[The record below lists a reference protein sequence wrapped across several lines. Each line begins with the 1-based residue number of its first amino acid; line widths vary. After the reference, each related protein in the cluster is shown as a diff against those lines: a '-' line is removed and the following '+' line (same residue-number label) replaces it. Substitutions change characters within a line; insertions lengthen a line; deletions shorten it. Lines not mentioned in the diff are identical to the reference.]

1 MVYEGKIHV
10 FGDNVD
16 TDVMIAGRYLSLL
29 DPKEMAKHMFEEV
42 DPGFVGRV
50 KVGDIMVAGKNF
62 GAGSAREHAPLG
74 FQALGISCIVATSFG
89 RTFYR
94 MAVDLGLPIIECADA
109 VLVAK
114 QGDRGRVDSA
124 TGEIALGD
132 KRLRT
137 SPLPQ
142 FVQEIID
149 VGGMTNW
156 VKREATHRGVE
167 IVKNGA

>member
-42 DPGFVGRV
+42 DPGFVARV
-50 KVGDIMVAGKNF
+50 KRGDIMVAGKNF

-94 MAVDLGLPIIECADA
+94 MAVDLGLAIIECPDA
-109 VLVAK
+109 VLSAK
-114 QGDRGRVDSA
+114 QGDSGRVDSA
-124 TGEIALGD
+124 TGEMVFGD
-132 KRLRT
+132 KRLHT
-137 SPLPQ
+137 TPLPQ
-142 FVQEIID
+142 FVQDIID

-156 VKREATHRGVE
+156 VKREAKLRGTEMVE
-167 IVKNGA
+167 

>member
-1 MVYEGKIHV
+1 MVYEGTLHV

-29 DPKEMAKHMFEEV
+29 DPKEMAKHMFEES

-50 KVGDIMVAGKNF
+50 RPGDIMVAGKNF

-94 MAVDLGLPIIECADA
+94 MAVDLGLPIIECPDA
-109 VLVAK
+109 VSNAK
-114 QGDRGRVDSA
+114 QGDRGRIDTA
-124 TGEIALGD
+124 TGEIVFGDNHLHTHAL
-132 KRLRT
+132 
-137 SPLPQ
+137 PE
-142 FVQEIID
+142 FVQDIID
-149 VGGMTNW
+149 VGGITNW
-156 VKREATHRGVE
+156 VKVEAKRRGVE
-167 IVKNGA
+167 MVD

>member
-1 MVYEGKIHV
+1 MVYEGKIHA

-29 DPKEMAKHMFEEV
+29 DPKEMAKHMFEES
-42 DPGFVGRV
+42 DPGFVVRV
-50 KVGDIMVAGKNF
+50 KPGDIMVAGHNF

-74 FQALGISCIVATSFG
+74 FQALGISCIVATSFS

-94 MAVDLGLPIIECADA
+94 MCVDLGMPIIECDAA
-109 VLVAK
+109 VLSAK
-114 QGDRGRVDSA
+114 QGERGRVDTV
-124 TGEIALGD
+124 TGDIVLG
-132 KRLRT
+132 KNRLRT
-137 SPLPQ
+137 NPLPA

-156 VKREATHRGVE
+156 VKREAQLRGVE
-167 IVKNGA
+167 MV